1 MDVNQ
6 ALYVPSPYILT
17 PNVVTSAPLE
27 MVMAALYSIDNPDNP
42 YWKTP
47 IGSVF
52 LAYQRCVISHF
63 WRSGFDSKFI
73 GVRVPRQAKEIH
85 AEAELWH
92 SVLRLLE
99 RMQTL
104 CFLWNHPAILL
115 GQIISERALVMAN
128 VKYVGQGEIGS
139 TKFIKQLQSQ
149 NRILEGLDNPFSPT
163 ESPTTYR
170 VIQKAINRADAL
182 PEFRKTFYMQ
192 VVKNRMSF
200 VTCLNSQN
208 ARCFNQKK
216 MTRQGRKRG
225 EKRVS
230 V

>member
-1 MDVNQ
+1 
-6 ALYVPSPYILT
+6 
-17 PNVVTSAPLE
+17 
-27 MVMAALYSIDNPDNP
+27 MVMAALYNIDNSNNP
-42 YWKTP
+42 YWKTR

-52 LAYQRCVISHF
+52 LDYQRCVISHF

-73 GVRVPRQAKEIH
+73 GVRTPRQPKEARQLIV

-104 CFLWNHPAILL
+104 CFLWDHPAILL
-115 GQIISERALVMAN
+115 GQIIYEKALVMAN
-128 VKYVGQGEIGS
+128 VKYVGEGNEIGA
-139 TKFIKQLQSQ
+139 TKLMKQLQSQ
-149 NRILEGLDNPFSPT
+149 NRILEGLNNPFSRT

-182 PEFRKTFYMQ
+182 PEFCKTFYMK

-200 VTCLNSQN
+200 VTCLISQN
-208 ARCFNQKK
+208 VRCFNQKK
-216 MTRQGRKRG
+216 MTRQGRKR
-225 EKRVS
+225 EKKRVS